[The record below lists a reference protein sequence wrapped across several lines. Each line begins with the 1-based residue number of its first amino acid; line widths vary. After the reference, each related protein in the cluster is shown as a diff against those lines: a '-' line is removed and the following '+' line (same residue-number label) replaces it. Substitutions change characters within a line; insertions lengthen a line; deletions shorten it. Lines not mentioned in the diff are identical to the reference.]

1 MKCVRSATVTTGGRK
16 APAAGGRGE
25 RAGDRDVGIVRGVS
39 VSLSWLVVTAEYVGA
54 AVETERAREDEGAL
68 ITERQRRGTSC
79 AAEIQLSCPN
89 TEV

>member
-1 MKCVRSATVTTGGRK
+1 MNEVCSICDGYNRRETGSCCWR
-16 APAAGGRGE
+16 E
-25 RAGDRDVGIVRGVS
+25 GDRDVRIVRGVS
-39 VSLSWLVVTAEYVGA
+39 VSLSWLFVTAEYVGA